1 MKYLAILVVCFSFPC
16 FAALHAVSRSAKF
29 AYHTAAKSPKA
40 GKTAARDTGKVV
52 RFAARQVF

>member
-1 MKYLAILVVCFSFPC
+1 MKYLAILLVCFSFPC

-40 GKTAARDTGKVV
+40 AKTAARASGHALH
-52 RFAARQVF
+52 FAARQVF